1 MQQMLQ
7 DRIDLEIDDTVDLT
21 QEVLPDV
28 KTKLDEMLLPD
39 QELNLIQGDYSKVS
53 LLYQHIEKDYKA
65 YH

>member
-1 MQQMLQ
+1 MLQ